1 MEKYTKIF
9 MSPYGIEF
17 LKMLKEEI
25 INKRIVVTIFC
36 YFAVIYKMYV
46 YVKLSF
52 KIRITKRVELYLNF
66 IHIYKDIYTYMF
78 YKSK

>member
-1 MEKYTKIF
+1 

-52 KIRITKRVELYLNF
+52 KN
-66 IHIYKDIYTYMF
+66 
-78 YKSK
+78 